1 MNNWDEQVRKLQN
14 KLADFGEKEKSK
26 RIKVIEA
33 FAKTSSI
40 DSLNQNITASKGTI

>member
-1 MNNWDEQVRKLQN
+1 MVKIRLEKTN
-14 KLADFGEKEKSK
+14 KNISK